1 MAVGGRA
8 RRRIRGFLLCPD
20 DGSPWVS
27 MGLPLAAQR
36 AAFQPDLRAPEFR
49 LAAVIHHQR

>member
-1 MAVGGRA
+1 
-8 RRRIRGFLLCPD
+8 
-20 DGSPWVS
+20 